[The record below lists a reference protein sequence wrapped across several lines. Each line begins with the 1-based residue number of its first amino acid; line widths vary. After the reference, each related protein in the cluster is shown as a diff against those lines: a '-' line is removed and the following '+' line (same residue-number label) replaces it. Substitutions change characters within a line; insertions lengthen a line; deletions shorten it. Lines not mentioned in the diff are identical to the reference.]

1 MRHKHQKRSE
11 RGVVLIIV
19 LISLTLLCTIGILMM
34 LNAGTESLL
43 NRNYRSSTRVYY
55 AALSG
60 LEEARGRMWALRPD
74 SILPQLNVAGT
85 PVPVTS
91 VFYIVNGNG
100 INPTDLAAGNIYA
113 DTEYQQEFGK
123 PVDRANVQPFIN
135 SNASAVVAGLN
146 GPSYQWVRIT
156 PVTEFALNINVDGN
170 VNGGG
175 LDNTTPLYYYKPSQA
190 ANGGLTLASNNG
202 SQAFELTALA
212 VLPDRSRKM
221 LQYVIA
227 PASLGSSGLA
237 FSSALT
243 LDGPVGQ
250 YAPPLSSDF
259 WVNGTD
265 QSGGTGTTC
274 SPLEPPK
281 YAVGVLKQNDYNT
294 VVNAVPPGYLQTH
307 YAGAGSTPPSVAE
320 VSNSLAW
327 SFQDVNSLNGL
338 VQNVTQSAD
347 YVVQP
352 VSGQTAVSTL
362 PGFGSPC
369 SPVTTVVQGDLTLT
383 ESSFPPLVSPSPPS
397 CNGVSA
403 SSATGYG
410 LLVVTGNLSLSGD
423 VSWNGIILVIG
434 QGTMTMTSYG
444 YGKIVGAVV
453 LANTT
458 DTSSNPKLR
467 PVTFNALNSQGN
479 LGFYYNSCW
488 VNAVQKLTP
497 YKALSFR
504 EIPQ

>member
-74 SILPQLNVAGT
+74 SILPQLNAAGT

-100 INPTDLAAGNIYA
+100 INPTDLAADNVFA
-113 DTEYQQEFGK
+113 DVEYQQEFGQ
-123 PVDRANVQPFIN
+123 PVDKAIVQPFIN

-156 PVTEFALNINVDGN
+156 PVTERAVNID
-170 VNGGG
+170 VNGDSIFNKTTGLYFGPAVPGG
-175 LDNTTPLYYYKPSQA
+175 QPSL
-190 ANGGLTLASNNG
+190 NLTG
-202 SQAFELTALA
+202 SGAQAFGITALA

-227 PASLGSSGLA
+227 PASLGSSSLA
-237 FSSALT
+237 FSSAVT

-265 QSGGTGTTC
+265 QADGTGTTC
-274 SPLEPPK
+274 LPLELPK
-281 YAVGVLKQNDYNT
+281 YAVGALKQNDVNT

-307 YAGAGSTPPSVAE
+307 YAGAGNTPSVAD

-327 SFQDVNSLNGL
+327 VFQDVNSLNGL

-352 VSGQTAVSTL
+352 VFGQTAVSTL

-383 ESSFPPLVSPSPPS
+383 ESSFPPLASPSPPS

-410 LLVVTGNLSLSGD
+410 LLVVTGNLSLSGG

-434 QGTMTMTSYG
+434 QGTLTMTSYG
-444 YGKIVGAVV
+444 YGKITGAVV

-458 DTSSNPKLR
+458 DASSNPKLGA
-467 PVTFNALNSQGN
+467 VTFKALNSQGN
-479 LGFYYNSCW
+479 LGFHYNSCW

-497 YKALSFR
+497 YKTLSFR